1 MLTKQNLTPMII
13 EELIASLL
21 YTGPVRPAHP
31 PPSPARTSRP
41 HHLASRPQMYL
52 KYNNVLRSFSGDTF
66 LMSQA
71 VYYKLAE
78 WVDGGETLEWSLS
91 PTKYATTIHA
101 INSAIVKLAPLTVSA
116 SVFRGIAGMRLPD
129 TFFERDS
136 MGLMTGTEYAQHAAP
151 HADCA
156 AMRSHKC
163 TV

>member
-1 MLTKQNLTPMII
+1 
-13 EELIASLL
+13 
-21 YTGPVRPAHP
+21 
-31 PPSPARTSRP
+31 
-41 HHLASRPQMYL
+41 MYL

-78 WVDGGETLEWSLS
+78 WMDGKQTLEWSLA

-101 INSAIVKLAPLTVSA
+101 INSAIVKLAPLTIA
-116 SVFRGIAGMRLPD
+116 APVFRGIAGMRLPD

-136 MGLMTGTEYAQHAAP
+136 MGLMTGTEYARTASHGR
-151 HADCA
+151 A

-163 TV
+163 AV